1 MTGSFL
7 INELS
12 WLDGLALCCFFIV
25 LLFYGRVALMV
36 GGGRSLNASMHQVR
50 RAWMQRMIERPD
62 RIVDAALTGHTVSSL
77 SFFSSANIII
87 IAGLF
92 GLLGKA
98 EDAYRVIAAWPF
110 VSPASAGLIQLKILG
125 LIFVLA
131 YGFFRFTW
139 ALRQYN
145 YCCALIGA
153 APFPRD
159 KHPHA
164 HEIADQVAIVFTS
177 ALRSFGAGI
186 RCYYFAIAWVSW
198 VAGPLAL
205 LIATGAI
212 TLMLL
217 RRQTIS
223 HSAQAIRRYIELNP
237 PQETPPHGG

>member
-1 MTGSFL
+1 MTIGELGWIDGIAVACFL
-7 INELS
+7 AMLFGWGRIAL
-12 WLDGLALCCFFIV
+12 LIDG
-25 LLFYGRVALMV
+25 GK
-36 GGGRSLNASMHQVR
+36 SLNASMHQVR
-50 RAWMQRMIERPD
+50 RAWMQRMLERPD

-98 EDAYRVIAAWPF
+98 DDAHSVISAWPF
-110 VSPASAGLIQLKILG
+110 VPAASTGLIQLKIFG
-125 LIFVLA
+125 LICVLA

-153 APFPRD
+153 APLPGTM
-159 KHPHA
+159 HPHR
-164 HEIADQVAIVFTS
+164 IGLADQVAIVFTS

-186 RCYYFAIAWVSW
+186 RCYYFAIAWVCW
-198 VAGPLAL
+198 IAGPIAL
-205 LIATGAI
+205 LLATGVI
-212 TLMLL
+212 TLMLF

-223 HSAQAIRRYIELNP
+223 HSARAIKRYNELNP
-237 PQETPPHGG
+237 PREI

>member
-1 MTGSFL
+1 MTTIGDL
-7 INELS
+7 T
-12 WLDGLALCCFFIV
+12 WLDVLALCCFLFI
-25 LLFYGRVALMV
+25 LLGYGRIALIID
-36 GGGRSLNASMHQVR
+36 GGKSLNASMHQVR
-50 RAWMQRMIERPD
+50 RAWMQRMIDRPD

-98 EDAYRVIAAWPF
+98 EDADHVITAWPF
-110 VSPASAGLIQLKILG
+110 VPPATTGLIQLKILG
-125 LIFVLA
+125 LIGVLA

-153 APFPRD
+153 APLAVD
-159 KHPHA
+159 KHPHRL
-164 HEIADQVAIVFTS
+164 EIADQVAIVFTS

-198 VAGPLAL
+198 IAGPIAL
-205 LIATGAI
+205 LAATGLI

-223 HSAQAIRRYIELNP
+223 HSARAIRRYIELNP
-237 PQETPPHGG
+237 PKDI